1 MGMVRARLKSGPPR
15 KTEAQKSEGGASI
28 LSGSARATGLHN
40 LLGHTRDHP
49 GPEFDTTLWPWYALS
64 CYMPKKTPRKRTND
78 VGMQLPAALVVKKN
92 LQFIQGQKIFQQGD
106 PADCVFLIQEG
117 IVKITIVNEQGKE
130 AVITL
135 LEIGDFVGESCISN
149 GSPFRITSA
158 SAIKPTT
165 LVVIQKKEMLQAL
178 HGDKAFADR
187 FIAYML
193 KRNLKVES
201 DLVDQLFNSTEKRL
215 ARALLLLAQYG
226 KDGKPETTVANISQ
240 ETLAELVGTTRSRVN
255 FFMNKFR
262 KLGFIHYNGGMQV
275 HSSLL
280 NVVLHD

>member
-1 MGMVRARLKSGPPR
+1 MAKR
-15 KTEAQKSEGGASI
+15 
-28 LSGSARATGLHN
+28 
-40 LLGHTRDHP
+40 
-49 GPEFDTTLWPWYALS
+49 
-64 CYMPKKTPRKRTND
+64 TPRKRIDD
-78 VGMQLPAALVVKKN
+78 VGVQLPTALIVKKS
-92 LQFIQGQKIFQQGD
+92 LQCAQGHKIFEQGD
-106 PADCVFLIQEG
+106 PADRIFLIQQG

-130 AVITL
+130 AVIAL
-135 LEIGDFVGESCISN
+135 LEAGDFVGESCISN
-149 GSPFRITSA
+149 GSPVRITSA

-165 LVVIQKKEMLQAL
+165 LAVILKNEMLQAL

-226 KDGKPETTVANISQ
+226 KDGRPETTVANISQ

-262 KLGFIHYNGGMQV
+262 KLGFIHYNGSMQI

-280 NVVLHD
+280 NVVLHE

>member
-1 MGMVRARLKSGPPR
+1 MTKKVAPR
-15 KTEAQKSEGGASI
+15 RSNEVMQIS
-28 LSGSARATGLHN
+28 SARIQ
-40 LLGHTRDHP
+40 
-49 GPEFDTTLWPWYALS
+49 
-64 CYMPKKTPRKRTND
+64 KKR
-78 VGMQLPAALVVKKN
+78 V
-92 LQFIQGQKIFQQGD
+92 QFAQGETIFRQGD
-106 PADCVFLIQEG
+106 LADSVFLIQQG
-117 IVKITIVNEQGKE
+117 VVKISIVNEKGKE

-135 LEIGDFVGESCISN
+135 LEAGDFVGESCISN
-149 GSPFRITSA
+149 GSPVRITSA
-158 SAIKPTT
+158 AAIKPTT
-165 LVVIQKKEMLQAL
+165 ALGIQKKEMFRAL
-178 HGDKAFADR
+178 HEEKEFADR

-226 KDGKPETTVANISQ
+226 KDGRPETTVGNISQ

-262 KLGFIHYNGGMQV
+262 KLGFIHYNGGMQI

>member
-1 MGMVRARLKSGPPR
+1 MTKKVA
-15 KTEAQKSEGGASI
+15 
-28 LSGSARATGLHN
+28 
-40 LLGHTRDHP
+40 
-49 GPEFDTTLWPWYALS
+49 
-64 CYMPKKTPRKRTND
+64 PKRND
-78 VGMQLPAALVVKKN
+78 DGMQLSLALIEKKS
-92 LQFIQGQKIFQQGD
+92 LQFAQGETIFRQGD
-106 PADCVFLIQEG
+106 LADSVFLIQQG
-117 IVKITIVNEQGKE
+117 VVKISIVNEKGKE

-135 LEIGDFVGESCISN
+135 LEAGDFVGESCISN
-149 GSPFRITSA
+149 GSPVRITSA
-158 SAIKPTT
+158 AAIKPTT
-165 LVVIQKKEMLQAL
+165 ALVIQKKEMFRAL
-178 HGDKAFADR
+178 HEEKEFADR

-226 KDGKPETTVANISQ
+226 KDGRPETTVGNISQ

-255 FFMNKFR
+255 FFMNNFR
-262 KLGFIHYNGGMQV
+262 KLGFIHYNGGMQI

>member
-1 MGMVRARLKSGPPR
+1 MTKKVA
-15 KTEAQKSEGGASI
+15 
-28 LSGSARATGLHN
+28 
-40 LLGHTRDHP
+40 
-49 GPEFDTTLWPWYALS
+49 
-64 CYMPKKTPRKRTND
+64 PKRND
-78 VGMQLPAALVVKKN
+78 DGMQLSSARMEKKSVQFALGETIFRQGDLADSVFFIQQGVVK
-92 LQFIQGQKIFQQGD
+92 IS
-106 PADCVFLIQEG
+106 
-117 IVKITIVNEQGKE
+117 IVNEKGKE

-135 LEIGDFVGESCISN
+135 LEAGDFVGESCISN
-149 GSPFRITSA
+149 GSPVRITSA
-158 SAIKPTT
+158 AAIKPTT
-165 LVVIQKKEMLQAL
+165 ALVIQKKEMFRAL
-178 HGDKAFADR
+178 HEEKEFADR

-226 KDGKPETTVANISQ
+226 KDGRPETTVGNISQ

-262 KLGFIHYNGGMQV
+262 KLGFIHYNGGMQI

-280 NVVLHD
+280 NVILHD

>member
-1 MGMVRARLKSGPPR
+1 
-15 KTEAQKSEGGASI
+15 
-28 LSGSARATGLHN
+28 
-40 LLGHTRDHP
+40 
-49 GPEFDTTLWPWYALS
+49 
-64 CYMPKKTPRKRTND
+64 MPKKTPRKRTDD
-78 VGMQLPAALVVKKN
+78 VGVQLPVALIVKES
-92 LQFIQGQKIFQQGD
+92 LQFAQGQKVFQQGD
-106 PADCVFLIQEG
+106 PADCVFSIQQG

-135 LEIGDFVGESCISN
+135 LEAGDFVGESCISN
-149 GSPFRITSA
+149 GSPVRITSA
-158 SAIKPTT
+158 WAIKPTT
-165 LVVIQKKEMLQAL
+165 LLVIPKDEMLQAL

-226 KDGKPETTVANISQ
+226 KDGKPETTVATISQ

-262 KLGFIHYNGGMQV
+262 KLGFIHYNGSMQI

-280 NVVLHD
+280 NVVLHE